1 MGDEVEDLRETDI
14 LLRLL
19 MAAACGGLIGMERER
34 GDRPAGFR
42 TYILVSLGAALFTV
56 LSLTAFPDSDPARVA
71 AQIVVG
77 IGFLGAG
84 VIVIYGG
91 THVVGITTA
100 ATMWATAA
108 VGMASG
114 AGYFLTAA
122 YCTGVILLVLV
133 ALPWVEARVIS
144 RFQRRRLYF
153 TVRSLPREELVKE
166 VQGVLDGHRIP
177 HVLLRM
183 ESCKAGQGECV
194 LLLRATVSGKV
205 DLLKVVEELSAL
217 PGVTWVGFEE

>member
-1 MGDEVEDLRETDI
+1 MEEIDV

-56 LSLTAFPDSDPARVA
+56 LSLIAFPHSDTARVA

-108 VGMASG
+108 VGMAAG
-114 AGYFLTAA
+114 AGYFITAA
-122 YCTGVILLVLV
+122 YCTGIILLVLM
-133 ALPWVEARVIS
+133 ALPWFESRIIT

-153 TVRSLPREELVKE
+153 TVRALPREDLVEE
-166 VQGVLDGHRIP
+166 VQGVLASHGIP
-177 HVLLRM
+177 YMLLRL
-183 ESCKAGQGECV
+183 ESCREGEGMCS
-194 LLLRATVSGKV
+194 LLLRVTVSGKV
-205 DLLKVVEELSAL
+205 DLLKVMEELRGID
-217 PGVTWVGFEE
+217 GVTWVGFEE

>member
-1 MGDEVEDLRETDI
+1 MKETEI
-14 LLRLL
+14 VLRLL
-19 MAAACGGLIGMERER
+19 VAAACGGVIGMERER

-42 TYILVSLGAALFTV
+42 TYILVAVGAALFTL
-56 LSLTAFPDSDPARVA
+56 LSLSAFPEADTARVA

-108 VGMASG
+108 VGMAAG
-114 AGYFLTAA
+114 AGYLVTAG
-122 YCTGVILLVLV
+122 YCTGIILLVLI
-133 ALPWVEARVIS
+133 ALPWVESRVIS
-144 RFQRRRLYF
+144 HFLRRRLYF
-153 TVRSLPREELVKE
+153 TIRSSPREGLVEE
-166 VQGVLDGHRIP
+166 VREVLEAHRIP

-183 ESCKAGQGECV
+183 ESCRAGEGECV
-194 LLLRATVSGKV
+194 LLLRATISGKV
-205 DLLKVVEELSAL
+205 DVLRVVEELSGIS
-217 PGVTWVGFEE
+217 GVTWVGFEE